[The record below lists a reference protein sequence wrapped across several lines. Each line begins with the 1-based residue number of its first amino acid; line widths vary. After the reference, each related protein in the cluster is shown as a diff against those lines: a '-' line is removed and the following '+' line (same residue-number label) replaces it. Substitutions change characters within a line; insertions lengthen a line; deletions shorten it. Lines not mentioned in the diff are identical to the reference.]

1 MKILHLIND
10 HQVIER
16 TLGVY
21 EELFP
26 QQNEVLLFVEK
37 KEPKHLNKYASSKR
51 VTSRNIRQIA
61 ESIDF
66 SDITYVIAHYMTMD
80 KIDFIKYIPKNIH
93 VCWEVY
99 GYDLYNQFLEPN
111 GYRITYTNPTPYLK
125 YAFAI
130 KYFRPL
136 FNLGLIIKGYK
147 DPFKWQKN
155 KQFRYI
161 ANRIDSIQYCCRYD
175 AEFIEDFAHRQI
187 LSYEVFNYS
196 LSEVLGELQ
205 DSPFTTGKH
214 ILVGNSA
221 SFSNNHLYI
230 LEHLKKVCIG
240 TDTHLIMPL
249 SYGGTIKYADEVEKQ
264 FCDAFPQRVKTLR
277 HYMPLHE
284 YNKVFLKINTCIM
297 SAWRQESIG
306 TIIMC
311 LYLGIKVF
319 MSNRSPL
326 YKWLMECGFKL
337 FELESATQESL
348 ESPLNDDIRLFNRSL
363 VLDRYN
369 EDKVANN
376 FKKLING

>member
-111 GYRITYTNPTPYLK
+111 GYKIAYTDSTPYLRK
-125 YAFAI
+125 SVALI
-130 KYFRPL
+130 KHFRLL
-136 FNLGLIIKGYK
+136 FNLCLIIKGYK
-147 DPFKWQKN
+147 YPFKWQKN

-175 AEFIEDFAHRQI
+175 AVFIENFAQRQI
-187 LSYEVFNYS
+187 PSYEVFNYS
-196 LSEVLGELQ
+196 LTEVLGDLK
-205 DSPFTTGKH
+205 DSPFTKGKH

-221 SFSNNHLYI
+221 SFSNNHLYV
-230 LEHLKKVCIG
+230 LEYLNKIELSSDIK
-240 TDTHLIMPL
+240 LIMPL
-249 SYGGTIKYADEVEKQ
+249 SYGGTPKYVNDVEKQ
-264 FCDAFPQRVKTLR
+264 FRDVFPSRVRTLR
-277 HYMPLHE
+277 EYMPLHE
-284 YNKVFLKINTCIM
+284 YNKMFLDVNSCIM

-326 YKWLMECGFKL
+326 YKWLEECGFKL
-337 FELESATQESL
+337 FELESATHESL
-348 ESPLNDDIRLFNRSL
+348 ESPLDDDIRLFNRHL
-363 VLDRYN
+363 VLERYS
-369 EDKVANN
+369 EEKVADN
-376 FKKLING
+376 FRKNIC